1 MMRNNLSTSF
11 FSARVS
17 IFYPKDNPA
26 RTEHIQLPQQQQ
38 QQQKRERE
46 RQRERDK
53 ERAKATEK
61 MPS

>member
-1 MMRNNLSTSF
+1 MMRNNLSRSF
-11 FSARVS
+11 FAAGVS

-38 QQQKRERE
+38 QQEGDRETERE
-46 RQRERDK
+46 TEK
-53 ERAKATEK
+53 AKATEK